1 MGYPIILKDV
11 AIIILGAAVDEKTE
25 CCYTKTEKSQNG
37 GYLLVFFSNISQT
50 SKARRLRFPLID
62 LAKNSAQ
69 NHPSFNF

>member
-37 GYLLVFFSNISQT
+37 GYLFVFFQISP
-50 SKARRLRFPLID
+50 KLLKLDDCGF
-62 LAKNSAQ
+62 
-69 NHPSFNF
+69 H